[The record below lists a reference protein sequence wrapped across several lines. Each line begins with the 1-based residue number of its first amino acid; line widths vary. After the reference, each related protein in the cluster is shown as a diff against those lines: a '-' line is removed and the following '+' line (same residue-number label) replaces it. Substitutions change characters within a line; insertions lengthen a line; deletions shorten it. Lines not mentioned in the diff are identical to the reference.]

1 MTPLAAQPNERTKRS
16 RQGTQPELTPR
27 QRAYG
32 TFFRQ
37 LVEDIR
43 REYPGLTEATKP
55 TLANWFS
62 FPVGRS
68 GVTIAV
74 AFGLDSI
81 RVALYLAFVNDREK
95 NKRAFD
101 ALVERRQEVEEA
113 LGYSITWDRQDDKKQ
128 SRVFTSRM
136 GSIDDSPKM
145 LAELREWAVQKVGD
159 FYRVFRPLIQQLDL

>member
-16 RQGTQPELTPR
+16 RQGTQPALIPLH
-27 QRAYG
+27 QAYEA
-32 TFFRQ
+32 FFMR
-37 LVEDIR
+37 LSEDFR
-43 REYPGLTEATKP
+43 RRCPGIIAQATKP
-55 TLANWFS
+55 ILPGWFPFRMGRAGFAIYVVLAH
-62 FPVGRS
+62 G
-68 GVTIAV
+68 T
-74 AFGLDSI
+74 I
-81 RVALYLAFVNDREK
+81 RVGLYLENGREK

-101 ALVERRQEVEEA
+101 ALIAQRQAVEEA

>member
-1 MTPLAAQPNERTKRS
+1 
-16 RQGTQPELTPR
+16 
-27 QRAYG
+27 
-32 TFFRQ
+32 
-37 LVEDIR
+37 
-43 REYPGLTEATKP
+43 
-55 TLANWFS
+55 
-62 FPVGRS
+62 VGRT
-68 GVTIAV
+68 GFEIDVTFTQDAT
-74 AFGLDSI
+74 L
-81 RVALYLAFVNDREK
+81 RVDLRFAGGRER

-101 ALVERRQEVEEA
+101 ALVRQRDVVEEK